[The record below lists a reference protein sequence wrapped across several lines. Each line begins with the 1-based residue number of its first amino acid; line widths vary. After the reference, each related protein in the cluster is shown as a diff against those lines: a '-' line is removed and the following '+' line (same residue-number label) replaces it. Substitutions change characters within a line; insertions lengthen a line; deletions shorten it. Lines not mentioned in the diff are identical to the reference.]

1 MARGPRIGRTD
12 AVDSDVIE
20 HSTFIAILRWANKPT
35 GSFGVCVCFCLT
47 SFLRKYSPEA
57 GILHARSFIKQ

>member
-20 HSTFIAILRWANKPT
+20 HSTFIANLRWANKPT
-35 GSFGVCVCFCLT
+35 GSFGVCVCVCVCVCL
-47 SFLRKYSPEA
+47 FLLDIP
-57 GILHARSFIKQ
+57 F

>member
-35 GSFGVCVCFCLT
+35 WLVPVIIPQGPSSALR
-47 SFLRKYSPEA
+47 FLESRKA
-57 GILHARSFIKQ
+57 II